1 MANSLYI
8 VYAVLAL
15 LIAAL
20 GLLWVGF
27 NIEGPTDGSRQDQLL
42 TVLGAVFLVLLIG
55 LFIV

>member
-27 NIEGPTDGSRQDQLL
+27 NIEGPTDGGRQDQLL
-42 TVLGAVFLVLLIG
+42 AVLGAVFLVLLVG

>member
-8 VYAVLAL
+8 VYAILAL
-15 LIAAL
+15 LVAAV

-27 NIEGPTDGSRQDQLL
+27 SIEGPTESDRRDQLL
-42 TVLGAVFLVLLIG
+42 AVVGAVFLVLLIG

>member
-1 MANSLYI
+1 MANILYI
-8 VYAVLAL
+8 VYAVLVL

-42 TVLGAVFLVLLIG
+42 AVLGTVFLVLLVG